1 MSFFWQKS
9 NNWKCVVVAAVGA
22 VVVAVVVLNV
32 EVEKLSHL
40 VNLIL
45 TQSLEVERKS
55 LTHLAEFF
63 NPWPK
68 AVVLVILGTSS
79 FPTRYEV

>member
-9 NNWKCVVVAAVGA
+9 NNWKCVVVAAV
-22 VVVAVVVLNV
+22 VVAAVVVVLNV

-45 TQSLEVERKS
+45 TQSLEVERRS
-55 LTHLAEFF
+55 LTHSAEFF

-79 FPTRYEV
+79 FQTRYEV